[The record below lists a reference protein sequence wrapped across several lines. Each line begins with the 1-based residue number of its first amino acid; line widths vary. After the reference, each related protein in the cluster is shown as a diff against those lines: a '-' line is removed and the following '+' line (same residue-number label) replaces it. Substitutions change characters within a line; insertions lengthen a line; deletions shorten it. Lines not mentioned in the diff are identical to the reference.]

1 MRWVC
6 CLGMAE
12 HEARHQV
19 GGSSDGRAGSGGSGK
34 THVVWFGGVGWME
47 INLAKI
53 GHHIDYKLRLAEGGE
68 NREERL
74 GAIRRFVG
82 IENNRLHLRHRHGID
97 GPQIVGARSLIV
109 DRLIQHLAATVVREN
124 PEVGENGTLAIV
136 ALGGYGRRE
145 LSPLSDIDILF
156 LYPDKGSLG
165 AMKRLNEALLYLLW
179 DTGFT
184 VGHSVRSL
192 AECLV
197 MAQEDRVS
205 RHSLIDA
212 RLVWGSE
219 GMLQTLE
226 KRLDREVFEKN
237 PLGGLTELMEDRAA
251 RYRAHGAVVCLQEPN
266 LKETAGGLRDL
277 QTLGWAGRIGEGV
290 HGLNG
295 LVEAGLITEGDR
307 REMREAY
314 DFMLRVRNDLHFL
327 TGRHTDVLTLALQQ
341 QVAPH
346 FGFEDRPEMQASEL
360 FMRDYYLRA
369 RRLHSLATSHL
380 EALVG
385 RHEKRRWF
393 KRQRVEPAVGGFV
406 MRDGVLEL
414 DERSVGF
421 DGARAMLAFGY
432 AQATGSGLSP
442 SLQGSIRAL
451 LESRT
456 ERLGDDSGPAVGGTV
471 QSLLRIIGATGK
483 VAQGLRLMHN
493 LDFLGRIL
501 PEFGRVTCLVQHDL
515 YHRYTVDEHTL
526 RALEVLDELAESRGK
541 ATERY
546 RELYRSVTDP
556 LVLHLGLLFHD
567 IGKGLGG
574 GHTEKGVRIT
584 EAVCARWQLEP
595 ERAETVVFLVRQ
607 HLTMS
612 HISQR
617 RDLSDEKVIRD
628 FAALVGTIERLD
640 LLTLLTYADI
650 NAVGPGVWSEWKDAL
665 LWELYQRTKDLLA
678 PGEETARA
686 RESLIRLLAK
696 SLVSEMDE
704 AEVRRHFE
712 LLPADYGRYTAPAT
726 IIEHLRLI
734 NRRNPQMVQTNWK
747 VDLPTRCTDLHLSA
761 PNRRGLLAAV
771 TGALTAQGVN
781 ILSLHLNTRADG
793 VAIDSFKVRD
803 TAGEPIIDSAR
814 WQQIDFAIT
823 RALNGEFDVEAAVAR
838 RLHSQHSSR
847 FRKRRMRVATPV
859 SFNWDQESSEKST
872 ILEVQVGDRLG
883 LAYRISNTLAGRG
896 LDIVFAKVATEKHLA
911 LDIFYVVNEAGEKLP
926 DESLPLIEQALQEA
940 LRDHGVES
948 V

>member
-1 MRWVC
+1 
-6 CLGMAE
+6 
-12 HEARHQV
+12 
-19 GGSSDGRAGSGGSGK
+19 
-34 THVVWFGGVGWME
+34 ME

-53 GHHIDYKLRLAEGGE
+53 ENHIDYKLRLAEEGE

-97 GPQIVGARSLIV
+97 GPQIVAARSLIV
-109 DRLIQHLAATVVREN
+109 DRLIQHLAETVLREN
-124 PEVGENGTLAIV
+124 PGIEPGGDAQGREGSLAIV

-156 LYPDKGSLG
+156 LYPEKAQLP

-192 AECLV
+192 AECLA

-219 GMLQTLE
+219 SLLRTLE

-237 PLGGLTELMEDRAA
+237 PVGCLTELIEDRTE
-251 RYRAHGAVVCLQEPN
+251 RYRAHGGVVCLQEPN

-277 QTLGWAGRIGEGV
+277 QTLSWAGRIGEGSR
-290 HGLNG
+290 GLGG
-295 LVEAGLITEGDR
+295 LVEAGLISEADR
-307 REMREAY
+307 REMRGAY
-314 DFMLRVRNDLHFL
+314 DFTLRIRNELHFQ
-327 TGRHTDVLTLALQQ
+327 TGRHTDVLSLGLQQ
-341 QVAPH
+341 QVAPR
-346 FGFEDRPEMQASEL
+346 FGYEDTPHSQASEL

-369 RRLHSLATSHL
+369 RRLNALTTWHL
-380 EALVG
+380 DQLVN

-393 KRQRVEPAVGGFV
+393 KRRRIEPAVGGFV
-406 MRDGVLEL
+406 MRDGVLDL
-414 DERSVGF
+414 DERAGGLDS
-421 DGARAMLAFGY
+421 ARAMLAFGY

-442 SLQGSIRAL
+442 ALQAAVRGL
-451 LESRT
+451 LE
-456 ERLGDDSGPAVGGTV
+456 GDVAPREADQDATRVEV
-471 QSLLRIIGATGK
+471 RQALLRIMGATGK
-483 VAQGLRLMHN
+483 VARGLRLMHN
-493 LDFLGRIL
+493 LDFLGRVL

-541 ATERY
+541 STERY
-546 RELYRSVTDP
+546 RELYRTVGDP

-584 EAVCARWQLEP
+584 EAFCERWQLDAS
-595 ERAETVVFLVRQ
+595 RAAGVVFLVRQ
-607 HLTMS
+607 HLAMS

-628 FAALVGTIERLD
+628 FAAVVGTIERLN

-650 NAVGPGVWSEWKDAL
+650 NAVGPGVWSEWKDSL
-665 LWELYQRTKDLLA
+665 LWELYQRTKDVLA
-678 PGEETARA
+678 PGEESARA
-686 RESLIRLLAK
+686 RESLIKLLAK
-696 SLVSEMDE
+696 SLVCEMDE
-704 AEVRRHFE
+704 DEVRRHFD

-734 NRRNPQMVQTNWK
+734 KRLNAQAVRTSWK

-761 PNRRGLLAAV
+761 PNRRGLLAGV

-781 ILSLHLNTRADG
+781 ILSVHLNTRADG

-803 TAGEPIIDSAR
+803 TAGEPIADPAR

-823 RALNGEFDVEAAVAR
+823 RALNGEWDVATAVDR
-838 RLHSQHSSR
+838 RLRSQNSSR
-847 FRKRRMRVATPV
+847 FRKRRHQISTPV

-872 ILEVQVGDRLG
+872 ILEVRVSDRLG
-883 LAYRISNTLAGRG
+883 LAYRISSTLASLG

-911 LDIFYVVNEAGEKLP
+911 LDIFYVVNDAGEKLA
-926 DESLPLIEQALQEA
+926 DQSLPQIEQALQEA
-940 LRDHGVES
+940 LRDHGAEAV
-948 V
+948 